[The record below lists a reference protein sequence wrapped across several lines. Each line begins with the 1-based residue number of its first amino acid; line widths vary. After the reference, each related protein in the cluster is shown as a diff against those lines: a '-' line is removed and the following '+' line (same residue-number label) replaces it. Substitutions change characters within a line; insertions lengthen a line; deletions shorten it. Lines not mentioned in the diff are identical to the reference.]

1 MNTETTANATTPAST
16 WASATYSSVVAAS
29 TETESRNEMRLP
41 SVSATT
47 PVGTSKITIPAEN
60 AAFATKTSKKLR
72 PASSRNRVLTPQMSA
87 AESVYSPA
95 SVK

>member
-1 MNTETTANATTPAST
+1 M
-16 WASATYSSVVAAS
+16 
-29 TETESRNEMRLP
+29 TESRNEIRRP

-47 PVGTSKITIPAEN
+47 PVGTSNRTIPAEN
-60 AAFATKTSKKLR
+60 AAFATNTSKKLR
-72 PASSRNRVLTPQMSA
+72 PASSRKSVLTPQMSA